1 MATAEC
7 CILSPHEQRV
17 LEEQQ
22 GIQSYAGRERVFA
35 ILNSFKG
42 TRPTIDVER
51 AALFTESMRQT
62 EGEHLTL
69 RWAKAIKHIAENI
82 IVYNDHQ
89 LLVGRSGCR
98 TIWNPVSGT

>member
-42 TRPTIDVER
+42 ARPTIDVER
-51 AALFTESMRQT
+51 AALLPSPCARPRASISLF
-62 EGEHLTL
+62 
-69 RWAKAIKHIAENI
+69 
-82 IVYNDHQ
+82 
-89 LLVGRSGCR
+89 VGPKR
-98 TIWNPVSGT
+98 